1 MWGAA
6 SFDGL
11 LPGSRGVKL
20 RKILTAV
27 DGSPRSQHALEVA
40 TTLAGRAGAT
50 LATLYVGG
58 RAPGVPWRT
67 PPEGSPEVTMCR
79 EGVSGVEIARC
90 AEQWNADLVVMGRS
104 GEPGARPGG
113 TTEMVLRRRQGPV
126 LLIPPQVS
134 QLSPVLFALDG
145 SQRGLRSLDQSGSLP
160 ALFGPVQAV
169 CVLPEECVPVS
180 AGLAAHPRQ
189 LRVETAMARRP
200 DLGGRGALS
209 VRHGHPV
216 PELLRCLAE
225 TAAQLLII
233 GLRQG
238 GPGGDPGSGHV
249 ARDLLDA
256 VPVAILTIPI

>member
-1 MWGAA
+1 M
-6 SFDGL
+6 
-11 LPGSRGVKL
+11 KL
-20 RKILTAV
+20 RKIMVAV

-40 TTLAGRAGAT
+40 TKLAERAGAT
-50 LATLYVGG
+50 MATLYVGG
-58 RAPGVPWRT
+58 RGPGSPWRNGT
-67 PPEGSPEVTMCR
+67 EHHLEVTMRR

-90 AEQWNADLVVMGRS
+90 AEQWHADLVVMGRN
-104 GEPGARPGG
+104 GEPGAGAGG

-126 LLIPPQVS
+126 LLVPPQVS
-134 QLSPVLFALDG
+134 ELSPAIFALDG
-145 SQRGLRSLDQSGSLP
+145 SQRGLRSLDQSGNLP
-160 ALFGPVQAV
+160 ALFGTQVQAV

-180 AGLAAHPRQ
+180 AGLGPHPRQ
-189 LRVETAMARRP
+189 LRLETAMTRRP

-209 VRHGHPV
+209 FRHGDPV
-216 PELLRCLAE
+216 VELLRCLDE
-225 TAAQLLII
+225 TSAQLLVI